1 MEAYTLILAVLLVVP
16 PHPTP
21 LVHYPGPTVLVAGD
35 RRACS
40 QEGDKRAGE
49 LQRLLKLTGQSGTV
63 TYICQPVQP
72 MTK

>member
-21 LVHYPGPTVLVAGD
+21 LVHYPGPIVVVAGGLKT
-35 RRACS
+35 CS

-63 TYICQPVQP
+63 TYICQPLHP